1 MAQSIRPLLLAL
13 LYEYYT
19 FQSSERR
26 KTDMTKTET
35 TKTKTAPKAR
45 KVSKKEALRRLEEAR
60 RLQRIAR
67 RNDAATWA
75 WAGKSW

>member
-1 MAQSIRPLLLAL
+1 
-13 LYEYYT
+13 
-19 FQSSERR
+19 
-26 KTDMTKTET
+26 MTKTET

>member
-1 MAQSIRPLLLAL
+1 
-13 LYEYYT
+13 
-19 FQSSERR
+19 
-26 KTDMTKTET
+26 MTKTET
-35 TKTKTAPKAR
+35 TAAKKPSTR

-67 RNDAATWA
+67 RNDEATWA